1 MLFFHLIC
9 SGIVFSMVDWLPY
22 RILLMILDMLLERDR
37 SFSVGTLRLIRL
49 WQDIS
54 LSFFYFLGLG
64 RFMIVT
70 ASLWSHSMIVWLLST
85 SAFLQLI
92 LKLLYLSLCPVQLLS
107 IILIL
112 SIMILMR
119 GRFLSSIWIVD
130 LPLLPI
136 LYWFCFLSRLLVV
149 KWGFFLSAIICCLL
163 PLCLFSLH
171 LHHLFMIIW
180 FILPVHLR

>member
-1 MLFFHLIC
+1 
-9 SGIVFSMVDWLPY
+9 MVDWLPY

-64 RFMIVT
+64 RFMIDT
-70 ASLWSHSMIVWLLST
+70 ASLWSHSMIVWLLSI
-85 SAFLQLI
+85 SAILQLI
-92 LKLLYLSLCPVQLLS
+92 LELPYLPLGFVQLPS
-107 IILIL
+107 IVLIL